1 MLTHIGYQQVSVP
14 QCHPRLQCR
23 VSPLGTAAQG
33 SRWGCRMTPGHRAN
47 RRSLTLVC
55 SWEAF
60 HRQLRVT
67 APSLC
72 SMHCKAAPTAPPA
85 PTSSTVF
92 PPAWHQASRSA
103 ALGCKGTSTR
113 LRWSSYVNSPRFTRP
128 LATKALQRSRQS
140 GSRQDSIVCPHNH
153 SGCGITDKLFRS
165 PGGNTNHSF

>member
-1 MLTHIGYQQVSVP
+1 MLTHVGYQQVSVP
-14 QCHPRLQCR
+14 QCCPRLQRR

-33 SRWGCRMTPGHRAN
+33 SRWGCRMTTGHRAN

-60 HRQLRVT
+60 HRQLRVA

-72 SMHCKAAPTAPPA
+72 SMHCRAAPTAPPA

-113 LRWSSYVNSPRFTRP
+113 LRWSIYMNSPRLYQATHYQSP
-128 LATKALQRSRQS
+128 PEELAKWLTTGQHRVPAQPQRLWCYGQTLSEPMR
-140 GSRQDSIVCPHNH
+140 
-153 SGCGITDKLFRS
+153 
-165 PGGNTNHSF
+165 